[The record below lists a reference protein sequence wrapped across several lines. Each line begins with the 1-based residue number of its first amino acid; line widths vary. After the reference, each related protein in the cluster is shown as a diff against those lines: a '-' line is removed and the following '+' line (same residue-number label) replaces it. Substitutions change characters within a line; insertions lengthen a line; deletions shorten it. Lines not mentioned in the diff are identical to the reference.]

1 MYFHVQDNTTL
12 KIHEI
17 NTERLQKNLQAA
29 KEEHAMLLESKAQVR
44 SVCLVWRGKFI
55 FFQALP
61 SLHNWNK
68 ITVMQDVL
76 LHIYPSPLQLV
87 QEAEGWG
94 ERLGELEEEMKM
106 CERSHSGMLEDCT
119 NKDERIKVK
128 TH

>member
-1 MYFHVQDNTTL
+1 MQDNTTL

-17 NTERLQKNLQAA
+17 NTERLQKNLQVA

-44 SVCLVWRGKFI
+44 FVFVCLVWREKKKI
-55 FFQALP
+55 FSSF
-61 SLHNWNK
+61 N
-68 ITVMQDVL
+68 ITVIKSYMAY
-76 LHIYPSPLQLV
+76 IYHACILWSSPLQLV

-94 ERLGELEEEMKM
+94 ERLSELEEEMKM

-128 TH
+128 T